1 MPISQLI
8 KKRINL
14 LSFKSKKFFETL
26 NPISLYNKADGIYYN
41 GVYSLKRSSQLYMND
56 IVMENCYDFD
66 DYKSN
71 LDFLD
76 SSKGKMI
83 QREYFYRNIYSPIRR
98 WCKNRK
104 IRNSD
109 LFVALVRIKLYDP
122 NNIDTIL
129 STLDEVV
136 KSNYNFDYNDKAL
149 IVAKYKMSI
158 K

>member
-1 MPISQLI
+1 LPISQLI

-83 QREYFYRNIYSPIRR
+83 QREYFYKNIYSPIRR
-98 WCKNRK
+98 WCKNISR
-104 IRNSD
+104 
-109 LFVALVRIKLYDP
+109 L
-122 NNIDTIL
+122 
-129 STLDEVV
+129 
-136 KSNYNFDYNDKAL
+136 
-149 IVAKYKMSI
+149 
-158 K
+158 